1 MRCAMAWADWRT
13 LDLVSSLRLTTRTTP
28 LILCWIK
35 WTRWI
40 SRSTTQTNRLKTSN
54 KTNTYLA
61 HFTETKDGNR
71 PSCHFALHPGL
82 CRTMSD
88 FLFFF
93 YGLEHITLAD
103 MQVKTFFIR
112 IIFFLNDWEMQGT
125 VSVQVLH
132 HAPLHICLK
141 VVHWICVGMDDYSL
155 ISFSLLPEMY
165 KWLLVCS
172 SFR

>member
-112 IIFFLNDWEMQGT
+112 IIFFLNDWEVIY
-125 VSVQVLH
+125 VSDLPINPSLCQNSFCHFIDLC
-132 HAPLHICLK
+132 AKDSIS
-141 VVHWICVGMDDYSL
+141 CVY
-155 ISFSLLPEMY
+155 
-165 KWLLVCS
+165 
-172 SFR
+172 